1 MKNNIIQKL
10 AVVLRNSEI
19 LMREL
24 ENERDESLENLRYE
38 GEEEILEQ
46 YYRKLLS
53 SIYRVRN
60 NAAALLLRNNCTCKE
75 EGDYIVI
82 ILDDVNCYIQKKSL
96 SLILQKDYD
105 KIIKNN
111 LTEHPNVISSKNVE
125 NMDEKIDIGQ
135 STETSTKEDDT
146 NNLDEFTFNDDD
158 FKDSDDDLFNEGNSI
173 NNTSEK
179 EDNISLKNNHKPEIK
194 SYDIEKPKETIIESK
209 ETKTDNDLDFGFF
222 DDDDTKDI
230 PTEEKNIQPESN
242 NYISEPIKE
251 NKNTDSIQD
260 KDSFDD
266 LDFGFF
272 NDENVPEES
281 NTDKTDISNDN
292 NTQKK
297 ETKFN
302 KEDDS
307 FDDLDFGFFNDEDDK
322 PQNGSLTNNNESEN
336 SNDLLADKKNFEE
349 DSFGIFDEEDK
360 PLENKSEKQDLN
372 NNVEDPFKNI
382 KKDDFDDLDFG
393 FFDDQ
398 QNNNQ
403 KPIVDQVKKEEPI
416 IKKEEQEPNNKF
428 KPILNKKP
436 KEKIIEKPKVDVKPK
451 FSSFTD
457 SDDPD
462 EIMKKLK
469 ANRKEYDKAK
479 IEQTIEDLQKEEVT
493 GKVFD
498 LSTGSF
504 KDGDL
509 DAEQASD
516 KINKIAHGIIDTSR
530 KDRIMD
536 EKINE
541 NKDNDSSAY
550 KIQKYTDYKRN
561 KNNFLLDTYN
571 ILVGIKNQDG
581 KIRKEKLKLIV
592 APLEIPESGTKLSS
606 DICVFMQI
614 GEERHGSAV
623 IPGGKTTIVMR
634 CEDYAVFVR
643 GYWENGNF
651 ISVLSLRGNG
661 TQIANK
667 IEKKEIRPNSMQNA
681 GIGHNII
688 YMDHVTTV
696 HIIPITFTNT
706 NYDHTEIMAVI
717 IRDYGIDIDTEC
729 ITPGKEIETI
739 INGEKF
745 KYSISAEWNDSD
757 EFEIKTRMMR

>member
-135 STETSTKEDDT
+135 STEINTKEDDT

-209 ETKTDNDLDFGFF
+209 ETQIDDDLDFGFF

-251 NKNTDSIQD
+251 NENTDSIQD

-272 NDENVPEES
+272 NDENVSEES

-336 SNDLLADKKNFEE
+336 SNDLLSDKKNFEE

-372 NNVEDPFKNI
+372 NNLEDPFKNI

-757 EFEIKTRMMR
+757 EFEIKTRMIR

>member
-1 MKNNIIQKL
+1 M
-10 AVVLRNSEI
+10 
-19 LMREL
+19 
-24 ENERDESLENLRYE
+24 
-38 GEEEILEQ
+38 
-46 YYRKLLS
+46 
-53 SIYRVRN
+53 
-60 NAAALLLRNNCTCKE
+60 
-75 EGDYIVI
+75 
-82 ILDDVNCYIQKKSL
+82 
-96 SLILQKDYD
+96 
-105 KIIKNN
+105 
-111 LTEHPNVISSKNVE
+111 
-125 NMDEKIDIGQ
+125 
-135 STETSTKEDDT
+135 
-146 NNLDEFTFNDDD
+146 DEFTFNDDD